1 MTKSKHFFQFNELYY
16 LKDVLDYIKKK
27 NPSLDIPGCWSTG
40 GSLNEKVRCEY
51 GILPVWT
58 NEIEGRGHREK
69 YSGSQMYSISTY
81 LIQDLK
87 EGNIKRRAS
96 RSLTPIEALATGD
109 KIPAEVFVK
118 ACGSVVYPSSPVE
131 SKPVPL
137 TRYEMSDREKLEKEL
152 QNLSDELT
160 KQFKAFMEKIV
171 EAYMAS
177 T

>member
-69 YSGSQMYSISTY
+69 YSGSQMYSISVY

-87 EGNIKRRAS
+87 EGNIKRRHTRA
-96 RSLTPIEALATGD
+96 LTPIEALAKDGYEVNKANKKAIEKSID
-109 KIPAEVFVK
+109 KAQPIKIEVPIYPVSSKEDLQRVLKEESDKLVQSFQDFVNQIIR
-118 ACGSVVYPSSPVE
+118 AYTESV
-131 SKPVPL
+131 
-137 TRYEMSDREKLEKEL
+137 
-152 QNLSDELT
+152 
-160 KQFKAFMEKIV
+160 
-171 EAYMAS
+171 
-177 T
+177 

>member
-1 MTKSKHFFQFNELYY
+1 MANNKHFFQGNDLYY

-51 GILPVWT
+51 GILPMWT
-58 NEIEGRGHREK
+58 NGVEGRGHREK
-69 YSGSQMYSISTY
+69 YSGSQMYSIAAY

-87 EGNIKRRAS
+87 EGNIQRRSS

-109 KIPAEVFVK
+109 KIPAEDFVE
-118 ACGSVVYPSSPVE
+118 AFGGPLESEPVT
-131 SKPVPL
+131 L
-137 TRYEMSDREKLEKEL
+137 IRYEMSDREKLEKEL
-152 QNLSDELT
+152 QSISDALT
-160 KQFKAFMEKIV
+160 EQFKAFMKKIV

>member
-1 MTKSKHFFQFNELYY
+1 MTKSKHYFQFNELYY

-69 YSGSQMYSISTY
+69 YSGSQMYSISVY

-109 KIPAEVFVK
+109 KIPAEDFVE
-118 ACGSVVYPSSPVE
+118 ACGSGSPKYEVK
-131 SKPVPL
+131 SKPVTL
-137 TRYEMSDREKLEKEL
+137 IRYEMSDREKLEEEL
-152 QNLSDELT
+152 QRMSDELT